1 MPSLVRFMTGLV
13 AAAATAS
20 ALAQSQIS
28 DPQFDAR
35 VERPAF
41 RENGPVVL
49 IEEDHANFRPST
61 GERSEM
67 LATPHGDEGLAVPN
81 DNRTPA
87 GALRE
92 GTLEL
97 RLEARQVAW
106 SPDNDVSRTIA
117 VLAFAETGRP
127 PQIPGPLIRVP
138 QGTEVR
144 IAVHNSIPES
154 AHVGLPPNRQREGV
168 TSALAGP
175 ELTVHGLR
183 AGTVQNDTLHI
194 PTGTVRE
201 VRFRADRPGT
211 FLYWGAMSR
220 RGLEVRTGTDAQLTG
235 VIVVDPR
242 ESPVNLD
249 DRIFVI
255 TMTDAFPDSTESP
268 LGEEGIFEPV
278 INGLSWPHTE
288 RLHYSL
294 GDTVRWR
301 WVNGSFS
308 EHPMHLHG
316 FHFRA
321 LARGDGVRETTYPAS
336 ETQLAVT
343 ELMEP
348 GSTFRMEWTPTRAGN
363 WLMHC
368 HLLDHIRP
376 FPERDESM
384 RAHDQHDVTQ
394 HALAAMAGLVL
405 GITVSANSV
414 AVVEP
419 RPNQRLWLVAKEE
432 RVRGSDA
439 AIRGFVVQEGPEPSR
454 DRPRVPGPP
463 LILTRGET
471 TSITVV
477 NHMSEPTT
485 VHWHGM
491 ELESVYDGVAGWSR
505 TGPRVAPLVA
515 PGESFAVRITP
526 PRAGTFIY
534 HTHMD
539 ETDQLIGGM
548 YGPLLVL
555 EPGEVFDPAIDRVFI
570 IGGSVHEGE
579 YRHATINGQLQPV
592 PQMFRVGT
600 PYRLRFINISPDA
613 TVDLMLAENGVPH
626 RWTSLANDGADLPP
640 PLRVDRVARL
650 RISTG
655 QTYDFTWT
663 PMSPGETTLI
673 INWPFPTEPGNLELR
688 QVFRAQ

>member
-1 MPSLVRFMTGLV
+1 M
-13 AAAATAS
+13 
-20 ALAQSQIS
+20 
-28 DPQFDAR
+28 
-35 VERPAF
+35 
-41 RENGPVVL
+41 
-49 IEEDHANFRPST
+49 
-61 GERSEM
+61 
-67 LATPHGDEGLAVPN
+67 PN
-81 DNRTPA
+81 DNRTAA
-87 GALRE
+87 GILRE
-92 GTLEL
+92 GTLNL
-97 RLEARQVAW
+97 RLEARQAAW
-106 SPDNDVSRTIA
+106 RPDNDAANTIT
-117 VLAFAETGRP
+117 VLAFAEEGRRP
-127 PQIPGPLIRVP
+127 EIPGPLIRVA

-144 IAVHNSIPES
+144 IAVRNSIPES

-168 TSALAGP
+168 TSSVAGP

-201 VRFRADRPGT
+201 VRFRADAPGT

-220 RGLEVRTGTDAQLTG
+220 RGVDVRTGTDAQLTG
-235 VIVVDPR
+235 AIVVDPIGSR
-242 ESPVNLD
+242 PDLD
-249 DRIFVI
+249 ERIFVI
-255 TMTDAFPDSTESP
+255 TMTDAFPDSPESP

-288 RLHYSL
+288 RLHYAL
-294 GDTVRWR
+294 GDAIRWR

-316 FHFRA
+316 FHFRIR
-321 LARGDGVRETTYPAS
+321 ARGDGVRETTYPVS

-368 HLLDHIRP
+368 HLLDHITP
-376 FPERDESM
+376 FPERDEKM
-384 RAHDQHDVTQ
+384 RAHDRHDVTR
-394 HALAAMAGLVL
+394 HALSAMAGLVL
-405 GITVSANSV
+405 GMTVSENGDP
-414 AVVEP
+414 VVEP
-419 RPNQRLWLVAKEE
+419 RSHQRLWLVAKEE

-439 AIRGFVVQEGPEPSR
+439 LIRGFVVQEGPELSGDDPT
-454 DRPRVPGPP
+454 VPGPP

-477 NHMSEPTT
+477 NQMSEPTT

-505 TGPRVAPLVA
+505 TGSRVAPLVE
-515 PGESFAVRITP
+515 PGESFVVRITP

-555 EPGEVFDPAIDRVFI
+555 EPGEQFDPDIDRVFA
-570 IGGSVHEGE
+570 IGGAVHDGA
-579 YRHATINGQLQPV
+579 YSHATINGQLQPA
-592 PQMFRVGT
+592 PQTFRAGT
-600 PYRLRFINISPDA
+600 AYRLRFINISPDA
-613 TVDLMLAENGVPH
+613 TVELTLAEDGVPH
-626 RWTSLANDGADLPP
+626 RWISLANDGADLPQ
-640 PLRVDRVARL
+640 PLRVDRVAKL
-650 RISTG
+650 RFSTG

-663 PMSPGETTLI
+663 PTSPGDATLVLH
-673 INWPFPTEPGNLELR
+673 WPFPTEPGSLLLR
-688 QVFRAQ
+688 QVFRVR